1 MLAAGIDVG
10 ATSAKAV
17 VLSDGQIVGQASLVT
32 GEEASVAARLVLEE
46 ALKMAGASLS
56 DVGAIIATGIGK
68 GSVDVATRSKSE
80 VICLGKGAA
89 WLFPET
95 RTVIDIG
102 AESSKVLRLNDNGG
116 VDDFASNDKCASGTG
131 VFLEAAAKILEVKL
145 EQLAELSLAAAN
157 KAPISG
163 MCAVFAESEIVSHVH
178 TDTPKGDIV
187 AGVHEAIA
195 GRVSSVVNRVNPQA
209 SVLMCG
215 GVARNAGMVRALELK
230 IGFDMIVPDNPER
243 VAAVGAA
250 LIASDML
257 ARGTR

>member
-10 ATSAKAV
+10 AVSAKAV
-17 VLSDGQIVGQASLVT
+17 IFSNGQIVAQTTLVT
-32 GEEASVAARLVLEE
+32 GEEASIASRLVLEE
-46 ALKMAGASLS
+46 ALRLAGSSQADL
-56 DVGAIIATGIGK
+56 GAIIATGIGK

-80 VICLGKGAA
+80 VVCLGKGAA
-89 WLFPET
+89 WLHSEA

-131 VFLEAAAKILEVKL
+131 VFLEAAAKILEVDL
-145 EQLAELSLAAAN
+145 EQLGGLSQLASK

-178 TDTPKGDIV
+178 TDTPKSDII

-195 GRVSSVVNRVNPQA
+195 GRVSAVVNRVNPQPA
-209 SVLMCG
+209 VLMCG
-215 GVARNAGMVRALELK
+215 GVARNAGMVRALEQK
-230 IGFDMIVPDNPER
+230 IGFTMLVPDNPEM
-243 VAAVGAA
+243 VAAIGAA
-250 LIASDML
+250 LIAKDML